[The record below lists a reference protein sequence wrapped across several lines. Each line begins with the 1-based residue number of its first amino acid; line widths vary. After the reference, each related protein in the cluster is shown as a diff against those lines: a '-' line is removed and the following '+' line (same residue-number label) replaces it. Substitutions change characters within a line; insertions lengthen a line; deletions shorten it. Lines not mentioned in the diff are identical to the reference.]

1 MGGAAAAAAGLLA
14 PAAGRG
20 GRGAAEW
27 KLKGVPLRIWP
38 LNPTANGRNFD
49 ADLAKTVPAAGTAKQ
64 GFSVVRRKTAAYR
77 AIKRYN

>member
-1 MGGAAAAAAGLLA
+1 MIEGEALEALELRLA
-14 PAAGRG
+14 E
-20 GRGAAEW
+20 AEST
-27 KLKGVPLRIWP
+27 LKGVLLRIWP

>member
-1 MGGAAAAAAGLLA
+1 MGIYDLQGLSY
-14 PAAGRG
+14 GRTELLV
-20 GRGAAEW
+20 AEST
-27 KLKGVPLRIWP
+27 LKGVLLRIWP

>member
-1 MGGAAAAAAGLLA
+1 MVVQE
-14 PAAGRG
+14 
-20 GRGAAEW
+20 AESA
-27 KLKGVPLRIWP
+27 LKGVLLRIWP

>member
-1 MGGAAAAAAGLLA
+1 MLSFFELPLGVLSLPDPLA
-14 PAAGRG
+14 
-20 GRGAAEW
+20 EST
-27 KLKGVPLRIWP
+27 LKGVLLRIWP